1 MATYRTVKELSPVDA
16 AYIAGLIDGEGT
28 VSLLRKHRQDSR
40 QVVVSVSN
48 TERPL
53 LDYLI
58 EAIGAGKVTGKRV
71 YADRHTPSFTYA
83 ITNRQ
88 ALDLLRQVVPSC
100 APTRRSGPPCCSR
113 TMSGSPRATADT
125 RPGRRPTGTPLLQRS
140 LPSKG
145 VRRGDQRVRPNG
157 ARSCFWSRSSRD
169 WASIRATCIGLV
181 NP

>member
-71 YADRHTPSFTYA
+71 YADRHTPSLTINHISA
-83 ITNRQ
+83 CP
-88 ALDLLRQVVPSC
+88 LR
-100 APTRRSGPPCCSR
+100 
-113 TMSGSPRATADT
+113 
-125 RPGRRPTGTPLLQRS
+125 RPGLDTERKS
-140 LPSKG
+140 
-145 VRRGDQRVRPNG
+145 
-157 ARSCFWSRSSRD
+157 W
-169 WASIRATCIGLV
+169 
-181 NP
+181 

>member
-1 MATYRTVKELSPVDA
+1 MANYRTVKDLSAVDA
-16 AYIAGLIDGEGT
+16 AYIAGVIDGEGT

-88 ALDLLRQVVPSC
+88 ALDLLRQVVPYLRTYK
-100 APTRRSGPPCCSR
+100 AQRRRCCCPI
-113 TMSGSPRATADT
+113 TCDSPRATENT
-125 RPGRRPTGTPLLQRS
+125 RPRRRPTGTPLSQHFS
-140 LPSKG
+140 PSKG
-145 VRRGDQRVRPNG
+145 ARPGDR
-157 ARSCFWSRSSRD
+157 
-169 WASIRATCIGLV
+169 
-181 NP
+181 

>member
-1 MATYRTVKELSPVDA
+1 VANYRTVKDLSAVDA
-16 AYIAGLIDGEGT
+16 AYIAGVIDGEGT

-40 QVVVSVSN
+40 QVVVSISN

-88 ALDLLRQVVPSC
+88 ALDLLRQVVPYLRTYKAQRASLLLSDYLRLTPRNGKYS
-100 APTRRSGPPCCSR
+100 AAQAADRDAFIAAFFAIEGGPPG
-113 TMSGSPRATADT
+113 GS
-125 RPGRRPTGTPLLQRS
+125 L
-140 LPSKG
+140 
-145 VRRGDQRVRPNG
+145 
-157 ARSCFWSRSSRD
+157 SS
-169 WASIRATCIGLV
+169 
-181 NP
+181 P